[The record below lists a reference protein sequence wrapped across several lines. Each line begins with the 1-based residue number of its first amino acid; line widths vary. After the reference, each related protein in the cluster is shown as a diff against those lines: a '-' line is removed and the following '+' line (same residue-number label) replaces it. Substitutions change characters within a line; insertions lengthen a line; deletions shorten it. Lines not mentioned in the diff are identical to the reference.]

1 MIESVTVLTNPAAGP
16 RTARATRAAT
26 TRLRER
32 GLHVTEIAGDTPQHS
47 LALVRRTVA
56 AGTGALVAVGGD
68 GLVWLAWQAL
78 AQSGIPLGIVPAGT
92 GNDLARVLQLPS
104 DPVAAADVV
113 ADGST
118 RTIDL
123 GRVRAAG
130 RPDHWFGTVLAS
142 GFDSLVTDRANRMRR
157 PRGRLRYNVAM
168 VAELAHL
175 RLLPYR
181 ITLDDG
187 DLEVAAT
194 MVAVG
199 NASTYGGGMRIA
211 PAARLDDGLLDV
223 VIVTSAN
230 RTRLLRLF
238 PTVYRGTHVELD
250 EVTVRRTRRVRLECP
265 GISAYADGE
274 PIGPLPVDVEAVPG
288 AGVVLV
294 PGAQPPNV

>member
-26 TRLRER
+26 ARLHER
-32 GLHVTEIAGDTPQHS
+32 GLHVTEIAGDTPDHS
-47 LALVRRTVA
+47 LELVRHTVA

-78 AQSGIPLGIVPAGT
+78 AQTGIPLGIVPAGT
-92 GNDLARVLQLPS
+92 GNDLARVLHLPS

-130 RPDHWFGTVLAS
+130 RPDYWFGTVLAS

-181 ITLDDG
+181 ITLDDD

-211 PAARLDDGLLDV
+211 PDARLDDGLLDI

-274 PIGPLPVDVEAVPG
+274 PLGPLPVDVEAVPG

-294 PGAQPPNV
+294 PAAQPPNV

>member
-26 TRLRER
+26 ARLRER
-32 GLHVTEIAGDTPQHS
+32 GLHVTEIAGDTPDHS
-47 LALVRRTVA
+47 LELVRHTVA

-78 AQSGIPLGIVPAGT
+78 AQTGIPLGIVPAGT
-92 GNDLARVLQLPS
+92 GHDLARVLHLPS

-130 RPDHWFGTVLAS
+130 RPDYWFGTVLAS

-181 ITLDDG
+181 ITLDDD

-211 PAARLDDGLLDV
+211 PDARLDDGLLDI

-274 PIGPLPVDVEAVPG
+274 PLGPLPVDVEAVPG